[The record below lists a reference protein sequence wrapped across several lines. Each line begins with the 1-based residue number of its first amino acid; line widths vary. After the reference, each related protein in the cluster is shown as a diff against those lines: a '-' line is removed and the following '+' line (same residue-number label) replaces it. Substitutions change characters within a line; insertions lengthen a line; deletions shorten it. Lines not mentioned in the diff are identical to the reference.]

1 MDMDMDTEIIIITV
15 VAPLATFCAAMAL
28 LGIVCAYL

>member
-1 MDMDMDTEIIIITV
+1 MDMDMEIFVITV
-15 VAPLATFCAAMAL
+15 AAPLATFCAAMAL